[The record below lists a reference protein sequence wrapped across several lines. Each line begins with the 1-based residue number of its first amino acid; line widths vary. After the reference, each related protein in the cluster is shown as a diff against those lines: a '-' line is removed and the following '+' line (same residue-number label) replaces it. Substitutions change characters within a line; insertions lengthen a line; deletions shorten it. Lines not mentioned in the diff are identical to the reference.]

1 MELKEFFKLLVKYK
15 HVLVIVPLVTVII
28 SFFLVRNLED
38 EYVSSSKIAT
48 GIVDET
54 RQLLDPLASNIQ
66 ETKVYGQ
73 FSNLMEVMQL
83 KKMIDMVSYQ
93 LIIHDLENPKAPF
106 RKLGKHFIYFSE
118 ADRVKALAAFQG
130 KLQRLEPLSLAN
142 KYEDWLNEFLIS
154 KGYDERSIRKML
166 DVKHADY
173 SDFITVSYTS
183 EKAEL
188 SAFVVNTLCR
198 GFIAY
203 HTNMVRQNETQA
215 VDYLSKLL
223 VEKRQALDKAS
234 ARLQQYKI
242 ANDVLDLE
250 DQSRSTNDQIVANQ
264 DKLLQAQKDMVSN
277 RGAIENI
284 DKQFDPAD
292 RKYIE
297 QSVTKINA
305 AITTTQDQLHA
316 ANDNYIRSGFNPKL
330 KASVDSIQNKLVRQ
344 LNQSSDQYISDPL
357 LAKQDLLRQK
367 LTLQVAYNMAKYSME
382 TIERQI
388 EKLNR
393 NFKRLVPLDAT
404 VKTYQFAI
412 EVASKEYQDVLN
424 RYNQAN
430 LQSKTDAKLIQIEV
444 ATPER
449 AQPSKKMLLVILSG
463 IISGVF
469 CVVIL
474 FILFY
479 LDDGIKNPVQLSNR
493 TNLPVLGY
501 LSLISGPSID
511 LRKLWDVEHREKMQ
525 QFKDLLRA
533 IRFEVDQELNGEKVL
548 AVTSMK
554 EGEGKTLLAISLA
567 YSYSMINKKVLLI
580 DGNFDNPTI
589 SETVRPKMF
598 LEDMFKNSPYND
610 EPVINTNSV
619 LGNHGEDIT
628 LLEISNEKF
637 IRDKFNELKR
647 AYDVIIIEAPALDA
661 MNKSKEWLLFAN
673 KFIAVFESGQNISN
687 GKKQLVKYLQEAD
700 EKFAG
705 WVLNKAQYNIK
716 KKRKR

>member
-687 GKKQLVKYLQEAD
+687 GKKQLVKYLQDAD